1 MAGRGKRRPIHK
13 SIKINKKNKRNTK
26 KDSEVSIWSRRRSK
40 ELRNPLFVEGGVLAD
55 WSPSHSGRSGNVKWN
70 PKKGSKPGN
79 SNKGKAGSG
88 SKNAPRKSSGNA
100 FGCNYPCYDPQEGTS
115 RYVDEVQP
123 IVLVDS
129 KETQIVAYFDE
140 TPTLK
145 ACNRNL
151 TYEYSSDFLLGDSSH
166 RGLGFGEKFE
176 ATPGA
181 QSSSKQMEEE
191 EQKGSSFGSSSFEK
205 EMNSDDTTNCK
216 AGEEMLTAAFSPKKN
231 SAFLSIGGVKLFTQD
246 ITDGGSDW
254 ESLDESSESQR
265 AELSQSGD
273 SDDTFNSELDVDD
286 KVAEDYLE
294 GIGGSSNILDD
305 KWLVE
310 YVLDDSD
317 EDSSSSGCF
326 DETLENLG
334 GIALQ
339 EASRRYG
346 MKKPQSKKNHALSAR
361 DVSQDFDDFMHL
373 KDPRTVSAKR
383 KHVAHLPRSRPS
395 KARRSKTFR
404 SFPGDKKKHGKEMIA
419 VKRHQRMMSRGVDL
433 EKINKLI
440 GAGDED
446 ADFAVNEGSK
456 TKSVSADRNRKKKS
470 TRRSSGRNGLYAN
483 QPVSFV
489 SSGVVQSG
497 VIETITVGA
506 QEINETC
513 ENKDATSS
521 SNFGAFEV
529 HTKGFGSKMMGKMG
543 FIQGGGLGKDGQGM
557 AQPIEAIQR
566 PKSLGLGVDF
576 SNISGDSV
584 KNKPQ
589 SIGTGT
595 GTGTGKSRKHS
606 KTQSFGAFEKHTKGF
621 GSKMM
626 ARMGFVEG
634 MGLGVDSQGIANPLV
649 AVRRP
654 KAWELG
660 AKG

>member
-1 MAGRGKRRPIHK
+1 MESQEGFESREILIKEKR
-13 SIKINKKNKRNTK
+13 
-26 KDSEVSIWSRRRSK
+26 VQV
-40 ELRNPLFVEGGVLAD
+40 LRMHRVNPVEMLLVATIL
-55 WSPSHSGRSGNVKWN
+55 V
-70 PKKGSKPGN
+70 
-79 SNKGKAGSG
+79 
-88 SKNAPRKSSGNA
+88 
-100 FGCNYPCYDPQEGTS
+100 YDPQEGTS

-216 AGEEMLTAAFSPKKN
+216 A
-231 SAFLSIGGVKLFTQD
+231 D

-395 KARRSKTFR
+395 KARRS
-404 SFPGDKKKHGKEMIA
+404 DKKKHGKEMIA

-433 EKINKLI
+433 EKINKKLEHIFWMRLIFSVYSLCINGIVPRYGNLLI

-595 GTGTGKSRKHS
+595 GTGKSRKHS

-654 KAWELG
+654 KAWGLG

>member
-1 MAGRGKRRPIHK
+1 MAGR
-13 SIKINKKNKRNTK
+13 
-26 KDSEVSIWSRRRSK
+26 
-40 ELRNPLFVEGGVLAD
+40 
-55 WSPSHSGRSGNVKWN
+55 GRSGNVKWN

-100 FGCNYPCYDPQEGTS
+100 FGCNYPCFDPQEGTS

-151 TYEYSSDFLLGDSSH
+151 TYEYSLDFLLGDSSH

-205 EMNSDDTTNCK
+205 EMNSDDTANCK

-265 AELSQSGD
+265 VELSQSDD

-383 KHVAHLPRSRPS
+383 KHVAHLPRSWPS
-395 KARRSKTFR
+395 KARRSKNFR

-419 VKRHQRMMSRGVDL
+419 VKRHQRMLSRGVDL

-446 ADFAVNEGSK
+446 ADFAINEGSK

-489 SSGVVQSG
+489 SSGVMQSG

-506 QEINETC
+506 QEITETC

-521 SNFGAFEV
+521 LNFGVFEV

-557 AQPIEAIQR
+557 AQPIEVIQR

-589 SIGTGT
+589 SI

-634 MGLGVDSQGIANPLV
+634 MGLGIDSQGIANPLV

-654 KAWELG
+654 KAWGLG

>member
-55 WSPSHSGRSGNVKWN
+55 WSPSHSGRSG
-70 PKKGSKPGN
+70 
-79 SNKGKAGSG
+79 

-100 FGCNYPCYDPQEGTS
+100 FGCNYPCFDPQEGTS

-166 RGLGFGEKFE
+166 RGLGFGEKLE

-205 EMNSDDTTNCK
+205 EMNSDDTANCK

-246 ITDGGSDW
+246 ITDGVSDW

-265 AELSQSGD
+265 VELSQSDD

-373 KDPRTVSAKR
+373 NDPRTVSAKR

-395 KARRSKTFR
+395 KARRSV
-404 SFPGDKKKHGKEMIA
+404 KKKHGKEMIV
-419 VKRHQRMMSRGVDL
+419 VKRHQRMLSHGVDL
-433 EKINKLI
+433 EKINKKLEQIFWMRLI
-440 GAGDED
+440 
-446 ADFAVNEGSK
+446 F
-456 TKSVSADRNRKKKS
+456 SVYSLCIL
-470 TRRSSGRNGLYAN
+470 NGIV
-483 QPVSFV
+483 PS
-489 SSGVVQSG
+489 
-497 VIETITVGA
+497 
-506 QEINETC
+506 
-513 ENKDATSS
+513 
-521 SNFGAFEV
+521 
-529 HTKGFGSKMMGKMG
+529 
-543 FIQGGGLGKDGQGM
+543 
-557 AQPIEAIQR
+557 
-566 PKSLGLGVDF
+566 
-576 SNISGDSV
+576 
-584 KNKPQ
+584 
-589 SIGTGT
+589 
-595 GTGTGKSRKHS
+595 
-606 KTQSFGAFEKHTKGF
+606 
-621 GSKMM
+621 
-626 ARMGFVEG
+626 
-634 MGLGVDSQGIANPLV
+634 
-649 AVRRP
+649 
-654 KAWELG
+654 
-660 AKG
+660 

>member
-1 MAGRGKRRPIHK
+1 
-13 SIKINKKNKRNTK
+13 
-26 KDSEVSIWSRRRSK
+26 
-40 ELRNPLFVEGGVLAD
+40 
-55 WSPSHSGRSGNVKWN
+55 
-70 PKKGSKPGN
+70 
-79 SNKGKAGSG
+79 
-88 SKNAPRKSSGNA
+88 
-100 FGCNYPCYDPQEGTS
+100 
-115 RYVDEVQP
+115 
-123 IVLVDS
+123 
-129 KETQIVAYFDE
+129 
-140 TPTLK
+140 
-145 ACNRNL
+145 
-151 TYEYSSDFLLGDSSH
+151 
-166 RGLGFGEKFE
+166 
-176 ATPGA
+176 
-181 QSSSKQMEEE
+181 MEEE
-191 EQKGSSFGSSSFEK
+191 EQKGSSFGSSSSEK
-205 EMNSDDTTNCK
+205 EMNSDDTANCK

-265 AELSQSGD
+265 VELSQSDD

-326 DETLENLG
+326 HETLENLG

-346 MKKPQSKKNHALSAR
+346 MKKPQSKKNHALSAT
-361 DVSQDFDDFMHL
+361 DVSQEFDDFMHL

-383 KHVAHLPRSRPS
+383 KHVAHLPRSWPS
-395 KARRSKTFR
+395 KARRSKIFR
-404 SFPGDKKKHGKEMIA
+404 SFLGDKKKHGKEMIA
-419 VKRHQRMMSRGVDL
+419 VKRHQRMLSRGVDL

-456 TKSVSADRNRKKKS
+456 TNSVSADRNRKKKS

-506 QEINETC
+506 QEITETC

-557 AQPIEAIQR
+557 AQPIEVIQR

-576 SNISGDSV
+576 SNISGNSV

-595 GTGTGKSRKHS
+595 VKSRKHS

-654 KAWELG
+654 KAWGLG

>member
-1 MAGRGKRRPIHK
+1 MAGRGKRRPIQK
-13 SIKINKKNKRNTK
+13 SIKINKKNKRNSK
-26 KDSEVSIWSRRRSK
+26 RDSEVSIWSRRRSK

-55 WSPSHSGRSGNVKWN
+55 WSPSHSGRSSNVKSN
-70 PKKGSKPGN
+70 PKTGSKLGN

-100 FGCNYPCYDPQEGTS
+100 FGCNYPCFDPQEGTS
-115 RYVDEVQP
+115 RYMDEVQP

-176 ATPGA
+176 AAPGA

-191 EQKGSSFGSSSFEK
+191 EQKGSSFGSSSSEK
-205 EMNSDDTTNCK
+205 EMNSDDTANCK

-246 ITDGGSDW
+246 IADGGSDW

-265 AELSQSGD
+265 VELSQSDD
-273 SDDTFNSELDVDD
+273 SDDTSNSELDVDD

-326 DETLENLG
+326 DETLEKLG
-334 GIALQ
+334 GTALQ

-346 MKKPQSKKNHALSAR
+346 MKKPQSKKKHALSAR

-383 KHVAHLPRSRPS
+383 KHVAHLPRSWPS
-395 KARRSKTFR
+395 KARRSKNFR

-419 VKRHQRMMSRGVDL
+419 VKRHQRMLSRGVDL
-433 EKINKLI
+433 EKMNKLI
-440 GAGDED
+440 GACDD
-446 ADFAVNEGSK
+446 NADFAVNEGSK
-456 TKSVSADRNRKKKS
+456 TKPVSADRNWKKKS
-470 TRRSSGRNGLYAN
+470 TRSCSGRNGLYAN

-497 VIETITVGA
+497 VVETITVGA
-506 QEINETC
+506 QEINETG

-521 SNFGAFEV
+521 SKFGEFEV

-543 FIQGGGLGKDGQGM
+543 FIQGRGLGKDGQGM
-557 AQPIEAIQR
+557 AQPIEVIQR

-589 SIGTGT
+589 SIGI
-595 GTGTGKSRKHS
+595 GTGKSRKHS

-634 MGLGVDSQGIANPLV
+634 MGLGIDSQGIANPLV

-654 KAWELG
+654 KAWGLG